1 MQKYGLLNKGEEKG
15 NLLERVL
22 GLSHRSKEACCGV
35 VVLNGKGSCAPL
47 FYVSGRLALLT
58 VYSLTVYQVNCEMAN
73 RASVNCASGNRETGN
88 YETGK
93 YALGKY
99 ALANCR

>member
-58 VYSLTVYQVNCEMAN
+58 VYSLTVHQLTVHQVTVRQVTMRQAN
-73 RASVNCASGNRETGN
+73 MH
-88 YETGK
+88 
-93 YALGKY
+93 
-99 ALANCR
+99 

>member
-58 VYSLTVYQVNCEMAN
+58 VYSLTVHQLTVHQVTVRQVTVRQAN
-73 RASVNCASGNRETGN
+73 MH
-88 YETGK
+88 
-93 YALGKY
+93 
-99 ALANCR
+99 

>member
-58 VYSLTVYQVNCEMAN
+58 VYSLTVYQVNCGIAN
-73 RASVNCASGNRETGN
+73 RASGNCETGN
-88 YETGK
+88 CETGK
-93 YALGKY
+93 YALGDY
-99 ALANCR
+99 ASDNCR

>member
-58 VYSLTVYQVNCEMAN
+58 VYSLTVHQVTVEQVTVRQVTVRQAN
-73 RASVNCASGNRETGN
+73 MH
-88 YETGK
+88 
-93 YALGKY
+93 
-99 ALANCR
+99 

>member
-58 VYSLTVYQVNCEMAN
+58 VYSLTVYQVNCGIAN
-73 RASVNCASGNRETGN
+73 RASGNCETGN

-93 YALGKY
+93 YALGDY
-99 ALANCR
+99 ASDNCR

>member
-47 FYVSGRLALLT
+47 FYVSARYGPI
-58 VYSLTVYQVNCEMAN
+58 NCLFAY
-73 RASVNCASGNRETGN
+73 RVSG
-88 YETGK
+88 
-93 YALGKY
+93 
-99 ALANCR
+99 